1 MMVTTKSFALTFLH
15 YSSHNF
21 CELFSIN
28 MMNQAAET
36 LIRYKKKKKKKKL
49 LPTFTSLHLYWET
62 IKQSIKPASIQRFHC
77 LQGGGGL
84 DLLLRVIFI

>member
-1 MMVTTKSFALTFLH
+1 
-15 YSSHNF
+15 
-21 CELFSIN
+21 

-36 LIRYKKKKKKKKL
+36 LIHKKKKKI

-62 IKQSIKPASIQRFHC
+62 IKPASIQRFHC